1 MTVAPA
7 ARGLGTKPLSEGC
20 VFVLCSGAV
29 FAELKLGLQRQNV
42 ATVIIGQ
49 HAGCSWYWF
58 FIAHS
63 SFGICSAVEVIY
75 LCFICRYDESARRL
89 QDNVMCQ
96 TTCIGM
102 SVYVAHKIYTT
113 ALE

>member
-1 MTVAPA
+1 MAIGDVTVPAHVSLVSRDTHMTVAPA

-49 HAGCSWYWF
+49 HAGYVSL
-58 FIAHS
+58 
-63 SFGICSAVEVIY
+63 ICSYI
-75 LCFICRYDESARRL
+75 
-89 QDNVMCQ
+89 
-96 TTCIGM
+96 
-102 SVYVAHKIYTT
+102 
-113 ALE
+113 